1 MIRIALDASG
11 GDQAPEAPVSG
22 ALQAVQELSSGL
34 EVTLVGRRAEIEA
47 LLQSHGSTPEGIKV
61 VDAPETIGM
70 AEQPLRAIRK
80 KQQSSVVVGLGL
92 HKRGEADAF
101 VSAGNT
107 GAVMAASTLLL
118 GLHKGIERPAIGTVL
133 PTGGDPVLVL
143 DAGANVDCSPRE
155 LLGFARL
162 GAVYARD
169 VLGRAEPTV
178 GLLNIGQEDGKGNA
192 AVREAHGLLRAC
204 GSFRFVGNVEGG
216 DILREK
222 CDVFV
227 CDGFVGNVV
236 LKFYES
242 VGRMFAGLLQ
252 QELDGEMAQRESVAR
267 LFRFLDYSSY
277 GGAPLLGVRGVPV
290 VCHGRSSA
298 RAFKNAIR
306 LAVQAATN
314 HLSQDIGAELAH
326 GAVA

>member
-11 GDQAPEAPVSG
+11 GDQAPQAPVSG
-22 ALQAVQELSSGL
+22 ALQAIEELSGGL
-34 EVTLVGRRAEIEA
+34 GVTLVGRRAEIEA
-47 LLQSHGSTPEGIKV
+47 VLESHGSTPEGITV

-80 KQQSSVVVGLGL
+80 KQQSSVVVGLDL
-92 HKRGEADAF
+92 HKRGEVDAF
-101 VSAGNT
+101 VSGGNT

-118 GLHKGIERPAIGTVL
+118 GMHQGIERPAIGTVL
-133 PTGGDPVLVL
+133 PTGGEPVLVL
-143 DAGANVDCSPRE
+143 DAGANIDCSPRE
-155 LLGFARL
+155 LLGFAQL

-169 VLGRAEPTV
+169 LLGRAEPTV
-178 GLLNIGQEDGKGNA
+178 GLLNIGAEDGKGNA
-192 AVREAHGLLRAC
+192 AVREAHGLFRAC
-204 GSFRFVGNVEGG
+204 GSFQFVGNVEGG
-216 DILREK
+216 DILGEK

-252 QELDGEMAQRESVAR
+252 QELDEEMVQREGMDR

-277 GGAPLLGVRGVPV
+277 GGAPLLGVQGVPII
-290 VCHGRSSA
+290 CHGRSSA
-298 RAFKNAIR
+298 RAFKNAIGV
-306 LAVQAATN
+306 AVRAATN

-326 GAVA
+326 GAVG